1 MKYRA
6 AMAGYVGV
14 DPSALAAV
22 AGLLDD
28 AALELRGC
36 AALVDEAGAES
47 TERLW
52 VLSVAEWA
60 ESEANDLRKRSAVE
74 RALGLTPPPFGGT
87 QHGNNNKKISAEE
100 RARLEA
106 LTRDPSASEKVK
118 KAANRKIDADKKARG
133 EKHSRLGKDKKMS
146 AHPPVIDPAHL
157 TKPAEYAGAGAAS
170 GMPLWWLGK
179 LASPL
184 CGPAVVACAVIG

>member
-1 MKYRA
+1 
-6 AMAGYVGV
+6 MAGYVGI

-36 AALVDEAGAES
+36 AALVDLDDDTG
-47 TERLW
+47 ER
-52 VLSVAEWA
+52 VKVSAVAEWA
-60 ESEANDLRKRSAVE
+60 ENAAHDLRKRAAADQTYE
-74 RALGLTPPPFGGT
+74 LLRGPRAPWPWGGS

-106 LTRDPSASEKVK
+106 LIADPTTSKKERAAAQRKV
-118 KAANRKIDADKKARG
+118 DADKKARH
-133 EKHSRLGKDKKMS
+133 EKQSSLSHEDKTPKQQRVVDPKD
-146 AHPPVIDPAHL
+146 L
-157 TKPAEYAGAGAAS
+157 EKPAEYAAAGATS
-170 GMPLWWLGK
+170 GMLLWWLGK

-184 CGPAVVACAVIG
+184 CGPAVVACAVIA